1 MLLLTRLRFPY
12 LAILYAL
19 LTIAAAQAAT
29 TVVSVTSTKTV
40 HVTATDYAGACDHF
54 VGACV
59 VYGTNGAAPYT
70 TTVYVSRPSPPSSF
84 TTSTTTVIATTTAS
98 NSGACAHFVGA
109 CVVYATN
116 AASST
121 VYYPSAG
128 ASSRPGN
135 AQGYIGPKQPDS
147 DGYIGRSVATRR
159 TWRRDVFL
167 GLVGLA
173 MLSVMWL

>member
-1 MLLLTRLRFPY
+1 MLVLIRLRC
-12 LAILYAL
+12 LHLVILYAL
-19 LTIAAAQAAT
+19 FAIAPAQAAT

-70 TTVYVSRPSPPSSF
+70 TTVYVSRPSPPSSL

-98 NSGACAHFVGA
+98 NIGDCANFVGA

-121 VYYPSAG
+121 VYYQATG

-147 DGYIGRSVATRR
+147 DGYIGQSAATRQNWH
-159 TWRRDVFL
+159 WRVFPCF
-167 GLVGLA
+167 VGLA
-173 MLSVMWL
+173 VLCVMWL